1 MTANV
6 TFCVLPEHASPS
18 VERLACLFAE
28 QCLQAE
34 VPLRIHVADADQA
47 AGLDKLLWTFK
58 DTSFIPH
65 GYADRLQDEPEL
77 PVTIAWPG
85 HDQPAG
91 SGVLFNLAGLEP
103 AQHEGYAR
111 VIEIVPGSP
120 AARGASRER
129 YRKYRDLGCALERV
143 ESTPAVDGAWIQ
155 EALGLQ

>member
-1 MTANV
+1 MTAHV

-18 VERLACLFAE
+18 AERLACLFAE
-28 QCLQAE
+28 QCQQAE
-34 VPLRIHVADADQA
+34 VPLCIHVADADQA
-47 AGLDKLLWTFK
+47 AGLDQLLWTFK

-65 GYADRLQDEPEL
+65 GYADRLRDEPEL

-85 HDQPAG
+85 NNQPAG

-103 AQHEGYAR
+103 ARHEGYAR
-111 VIEIVPGSP
+111 VVEIVPGS
-120 AARGASRER
+120 AAERGVSRER

-143 ESTPAVDGAWIQ
+143 ESTLVGDGAWIR